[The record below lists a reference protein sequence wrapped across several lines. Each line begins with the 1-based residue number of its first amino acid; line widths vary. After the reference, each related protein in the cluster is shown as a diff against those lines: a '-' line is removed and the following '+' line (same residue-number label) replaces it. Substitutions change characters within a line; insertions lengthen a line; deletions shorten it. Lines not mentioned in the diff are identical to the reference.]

1 MADKNNSTNNST
13 GFFCIDNDIN
23 TTGGYGFIERDIQA
37 AKIDDGLIESGD
49 TLIKM
54 GSSIPTPFAR
64 LYLFDAAFS
73 QIDSDENEHQKTG
86 QIGVVDND
94 NSITPSSYHY
104 LVSEC
109 LDMLELIYKYG
120 GNNSFHAIP
129 WNVSMECQ
137 NLAKDGQPGHKN
149 LAEAINSAM
158 GKGTAA
164 PNTKNPLYFV
174 QDIYIFTWGD
184 SNIILG
190 GISPL
195 TGVYTSPNVRRDLE
209 AKGLTNYF
217 KGFGGNILFDAYNAT
232 PLHRRAERFRKFFH
246 LYKQAFMKITESLS
260 QDEPTLP
267 PPYMNIRKYIED
279 SLSNYDGDLREWFN
293 NTPTSNGRSFTYDP
307 EQGIKDL
314 VGNNAYLKD
323 EDNKTVSVIGKR
335 FIVSPNKVNPN
346 SSNYTIKPTTD
357 IYHHINVNGAQMT
370 VDTPLVLTPS
380 GLDGAIYVD
389 GRMWNAGTD
398 VIPVARDRNLLKRTL
413 PGTEYNYPYLDIDDF
428 LEPKIIE
435 VSYIINKKYF
445 YTGTDQNF
453 TFLLPLKKNFFK
465 FFTLDDLRK
474 RGNDKPS
481 LNIETKEDDNGDTV
495 VVVDLSIPVNYGL
508 PVTFHREYSK
518 ANGQVDCFADTHSF
532 DLAIFP
538 FYRRND
544 KKNEHAI
551 MVGYSTDTDIRLYK
565 IKDLTNNVSD
575 QVDNRQLKVET
586 TIRTQE
592 MPLMTKHIDVPEDF
606 DLMEVCV
613 KDDGK
618 EYTGLVVPLFTD
630 VPQRTKHFSF
640 SIDFGTTNTYV
651 AIADTTDREAP
662 VTENDVK
669 PFTIDTNDDQVITL
683 NTDNEFAEM
692 TRFRTYLNR
701 EFVPDLISDETPES
715 KSFEFPI
722 RTATCETT
730 DLNVKTRELFK
741 SANVGFNYNNELT
754 ATNLKDCKY
763 HTNIKWNLAADPMN
777 KQRLKAFFK
786 EILWMMKNKSLLNG
800 GGDTF
805 ELIATYPLSMTDNE
819 IYNFKTSWE
828 DAKNELDLPLVQID
842 FETESITPYYAYLKN
857 MRYNRPYMNFDIGGG
872 STDILFVNPKNG
884 ENATFSAAF
893 AANDI
898 WGDGI
903 KKSVQRHENGFL
915 KYYEGSSFNQD
926 KSGFNSIKDNA
937 RFSADVIN
945 YLFSKDSSFSD
956 AIRESGEMMQ
966 IPVVHFAALI
976 FYAANILYLGEY
988 TSPGYIT
995 FTGLGSKYIKM
1006 ISSNEKTI
1014 AQIINKIFH
1023 YYGELVDSSVLKK
1036 ANVTVEFAPQP
1047 KEVTAKGAIIM
1058 HGNEQRLSASDV
1070 DIVYGY
1076 DDEDDY
1082 WPKKIKCA
1090 QVEEMEGKVR
1100 DLFSKFVNIFSD
1112 DDFIDK
1118 LERTGV
1124 VISNNLPKKLMDLE
1138 EESYSIM
1145 VEKFKGDTRTLKEP
1159 LFFWPLKDGLYQLG
1173 KELAEEIITKKE
1185 KKN

>member
-1 MADKNNSTNNST
+1 MADIKDNST
-13 GFFCIDNDIN
+13 GFFCIDNDTN
-23 TTGGYGFIERDIQA
+23 STGEYGFIERDIKTA
-37 AKIDDGLIESGD
+37 SIDDGLVESGD

-73 QIDSDENEHQKTG
+73 QIDSDENEKPETG
-86 QIGVVDND
+86 QIGVADED
-94 NSITPSSYHY
+94 GSTAPSSYHY

-109 LDMLELIYKYG
+109 LDMLELVYKYG
-120 GNNSFHAIP
+120 SNKNFHAIP
-129 WNVSMECQ
+129 WNISKECKY
-137 NLAKDGQPGHKN
+137 LEDDGQPGHKN

-158 GKGTAA
+158 GKGSAA
-164 PNTKNPLYFV
+164 PNTKNPLYRM
-174 QDIYIFTWGD
+174 QNIYIFTWGD

-190 GISPL
+190 GTSPL

-209 AKGLTNYF
+209 AKGLANYF
-217 KGFGGNILFDAYNAT
+217 KGFGGNILFDTFKAT
-232 PLHRRAERFRKFFH
+232 PLHKRAERFRKFLN
-246 LYKQAFMKITESLS
+246 LYEQAFLPKKPLS
-260 QDEPTLP
+260 EDDPTLL

-279 SLSNYDGDLREWFN
+279 SLNNYDKDLQTWFN
-293 NTPTSNGRSFTYDP
+293 NTKTSNGKTFTEDP
-307 EQGIKDL
+307 QQGINDL
-314 VGNNAYLKD
+314 VGDEAYLKD
-323 EDNKTVSVIGKR
+323 EDNNTVSVVGR
-335 FIVSPNKVNPN
+335 SFIVSPNKVNPK

-357 IYHHINVNGAQMT
+357 IYRHVNVNGAQRT

-389 GRMWNAGTD
+389 GRMWDSGTD

-413 PGTEYNYPYLDIDDF
+413 PGTEYQYPYLDIDDF

-435 VSYIINKKYF
+435 VSYNINKEHF
-445 YTGTDQNF
+445 YTGTDQDF
-453 TFLLPLKKNFFK
+453 SFLLPLKKNFFK
-465 FFTLDDLRK
+465 FFTLDDLRN
-474 RGNDKPS
+474 GGYDKPN
-481 LNIETKEDDNGDTV
+481 LEIKTEEDDNGDTV
-495 VVVDLSIPVNYGL
+495 VVVDLSIPVNYYL
-508 PVTFHREYSK
+508 PITFHREYSK
-518 ANGQVDCFADTHSF
+518 AAGQVDCFADNHSF

-538 FYRRND
+538 FYKRSD

-551 MVGYSTDTDIRLYK
+551 MVGYSTDTNIRLYK
-565 IKDLTNNVSD
+565 IEDLTNKVSD
-575 QVDNRQLKVET
+575 VGDERQLQVD
-586 TIRTQE
+586 TIVRTN
-592 MPLMTKHIDVPEDF
+592 MKPLLTKHIDVPEDF

-613 KDDGK
+613 KDGGK
-618 EYTGLVVPLFTD
+618 EYTGLVVPLFTE
-630 VPQRTKHFSF
+630 VPGLTRHFSF

-651 AIADTTDREAP
+651 AIADTTDPNAP
-662 VTENDVK
+662 VTEKDVK
-669 PFTIDTNDDQVITL
+669 PFTISTNDDQVITL
-683 NTDNEFAEM
+683 NADNQFAEM

-722 RTATCETT
+722 RTATCETA
-730 DLNVKTRELFK
+730 DLSVKTRELFK

-754 ATNLKDCKY
+754 ATGLKGCKY

-786 EILWMMKNKSLLNG
+786 EMLWMMKNKSLLNG

-805 ELIATYPLSMTDNE
+805 ELVATYPLSMTDNE
-819 IYNFKTSWE
+819 IYNFKSSWE
-828 DAKNELDLPLVQID
+828 DAKNELDLPLVHID

-857 MRYNRPYMNFDIGGG
+857 MKYNRPYMNFDIGGG

-903 KKSVQRHENGFL
+903 NKDVIPCENGFL
-915 KYYEGSSFNQD
+915 KYYERSIFNQD
-926 KSGFNSIKDNA
+926 PANFNSIKTNA
-937 RFSADVIN
+937 RFSADVIS

-956 AIRESGEMMQ
+956 AVRESGEMMQ
-966 IPVVHFAALI
+966 IPVVHFSALI

-988 TSPGYIT
+988 DTPGFIT

-1006 ISSNEKTI
+1006 ISSDEKTI

-1023 YYGELVDSSVLKK
+1023 FYGELVDSSSLKK
-1036 ANVTVEFAPQP
+1036 ADVIVEFAPQP

-1058 HGNEQRLSASDV
+1058 HGREQRLSASDV

-1076 DDEDDY
+1076 EDEEDV
-1082 WPKKIKCA
+1082 WPKKIKCDK
-1090 QVEEMEGKVR
+1090 VESMEGKVR
-1100 DLFSKFVNIFSD
+1100 SLFSKFVKIFSD
-1112 DDFIDK
+1112 DDFIDR
-1118 LERTGV
+1118 LEKTGV
-1124 VISNNLPKKLMDLE
+1124 VISDKLPNELMDLE

-1145 VEKFKGDTRTLKEP
+1145 EKKFKDDTRTLKEP